1 MSHNIVAFPHLSM
14 LSHEQCEVVH
24 RASLEILRRTGVR
37 VYHDEALAL
46 LGETDAVITDENAS
60 AFSAGALVHLPAG
73 LVEWALKQA
82 PSRIALC
89 KRGSSEVVAPLE
101 GHRPEPVEGRTVN
114 FGPGSDCPNY
124 LDPRSGERRPFTA
137 ADVVDCLHVCDA
149 LPEMAFVMSMGIPSD
164 VDVGNVYRQQYALML
179 EHTTKPAVFVCDD
192 RADCEAIAAMA
203 AMAASAAAGG
213 MEQLRLNPTLLL
225 YSEPTTPLQHS
236 ETATDKLLYMA
247 EQCLPIVHSPA
258 PMMGGTA
265 PVTLAGGLALG
276 NAEVLSSL
284 VIHQLQ
290 RPGAPFVYGSGLH
303 HMDMKT
309 TISVYGAPEFQLA
322 RVAVAEMGR
331 FYGLPTWG
339 YAGHSDSCVMDEQAA
354 ADADFSVLVALL
366 AGHNLVHDVG
376 YLEAGLTTSPEMIVF
391 TAEVISMMRR
401 FVAGFSLDAESLA
414 LDVIHQVGPG
424 GDFLTARHTLRHFR
438 QLWQPTLWNR
448 QRADAWSAAGGKR
461 LGDRLRDKT
470 IGLMESH
477 RPEPLSDAVREE
489 IIYILNGQSHPL
501 GQGEA

>member
-1 MSHNIVAFPHLSM
+1 M
-14 LSHEQCEVVH
+14 LTREQREIVH

-37 VYHDEALAL
+37 VYHDGALAL
-46 LGETDAVITDENAS
+46 LRETDAAIADENAS
-60 AFSAGALVHLPAG
+60 AGSAGALVHLPAG
-73 LVEWALKQA
+73 LVKWALKQA
-82 PSRIALC
+82 PSRVALC
-89 KRGSSEVVAPLE
+89 KRGSDEVVAPLE
-101 GHRPEPVEGRTVN
+101 GRSVN

-124 LDPRSGERRPFTA
+124 LDPRGGERRPFA
-137 ADVVDCLHVCDA
+137 VADVVDCLHVCDA
-149 LPEMAFVMSMGIPSD
+149 LPEIAFVMSMGIPSTGLRAGPSD
-164 VDVGNVYRQQYALML
+164 LDVGNVYRQQYALML

-203 AMAASAAAGG
+203 AAAAGG
-213 MEQLRLNPTLLL
+213 MEQLRLSPTLLL

-236 ETATDKLLYMA
+236 ETATGKLLYMA
-247 EQCLPIVHSPA
+247 EQGLPIVHSPA

-322 RVAVAEMGR
+322 RAAVAEMGR

-339 YAGHSDSCVMDEQAA
+339 YAGHSDSCAMDEQAA

-366 AGHNLVHDVG
+366 AGANLVHDVG

-391 TAEVISMMRR
+391 TDEVVAMMRR
-401 FVAGFSLDAESLA
+401 FVGGFSLDAESLA
-414 LDVIHQVGPG
+414 LEVIHQVGPG
-424 GDFLTARHTLRHFR
+424 GDFLTANHTLRHFR
-438 QLWQPTLWNR
+438 ELWQPTLWDR
-448 QRADAWSAAGGKR
+448 RRADAWLAAGSKR

-470 IGLMESH
+470 ISLMESH
-477 RPEPLSDAVREE
+477 QSEPLPGAVRQE
-489 IIYILNGQSHPL
+489 INYILS
-501 GQGEA
+501 QGSGVSAG